1 MSSRLLA
8 RGRTLGA
15 CACALLAVALA
26 GCTRA
31 GANNSGSSVP
41 GHTLTI
47 YLSVP
52 PTATSDQN
60 DVLSAEQLALK
71 QLGNHLGS
79 FTIALKRVH
88 QSELSE
94 NARAAI
100 VDPTTIAYLGELGP
114 GTSGQTIGITNA
126 QDILQVSPTDTAT
139 ELTQS
144 TAAVSGSPDLYYESL
159 STNGRT
165 FARVVPTT
173 VEEAKALVS
182 GIESLGVKHLYVA
195 SDGSDYGKAL
205 RAALVSA
212 AGSGLTLVSAP
223 TGADGVLYAGNSRKQ
238 AIASFNLAASAS
250 SSVKLFAPSAL
261 ADDSFAT
268 ALSSAAQRELYVSSP
283 GFISAD
289 LSPLGTQF
297 VTSFKSA
304 YGHAPATDAIFGY
317 EAMAA
322 VLHAL
327 HSAGSSANS
336 RGTVVKDYFAIRN
349 RTSVLGTYSIDK
361 NGDITFAGGGAPFVW
376 ERVKAG
382 KLEAVKRLG

>member
-15 CACALLAVALA
+15 CACALLSIGLA

-31 GANNSGSSVP
+31 GANNSGSSVQ

-52 PTATSDQN
+52 PNATSDQN

-71 QLGNHLGS
+71 QLGNQVGS
-79 FTIALKRVH
+79 FTISLKQVH
-88 QSELSE
+88 QGELSE

-165 FARVVPTT
+165 FARVVPTAA
-173 VEEAKALVS
+173 EEARALVS
-182 GIESLGVKHLYVA
+182 GIESLGVKQLYVA

-205 RAALVSA
+205 RAVVVSA
-212 AGSGLTLVSAP
+212 ARSGLTLVSAP
-223 TGADGVLYAGNSRKQ
+223 TGADGVLYAGNSQKQ
-238 AIASFNLAASAS
+238 AIASFNQAASAS

-261 ADDSFAT
+261 ADDSFAA

-317 EAMAA
+317 EAMAS
-322 VLHAL
+322 VLHVL